1 MFHRHTG
8 RRALITAVLVTG
20 GLVVSGCA
28 ADDAPAPDDPAAAA
42 AGGDLNIQYFG
53 DVVTLDP
60 ALSGQGPS
68 ANIIAFAYDPLI
80 YMTPQGDYI
89 PDLAVEWGYAD
100 DENTVFEFTLRDGVT
115 FAGGA
120 DLDAD
125 AAVASMEYFLSS
137 GGGAVAEV
145 GEIDTVEAI
154 DDATVRITY
163 AEPFPHAPWTLSQY
177 IKFGS
182 IIGPDGLED
191 PSTLS
196 TEMDGAGQ
204 YIFNADESVSNATYV
219 FDRNP
224 DYWNPEAQMYE
235 RVTVQAITD
244 ENAALSA
251 IQTGQVDYTLGAPG
265 TLDAAEAAGI
275 EVLQVPFFNWGIHI
289 ADRSGDIVPALED
302 PQVREAI
309 ALSIDRQA
317 IVDAIAPKTAQPSS
331 QIMNEGAIGFVDGL
345 EYPYDPDRARELLA
359 DAGYADGFSMPILS
373 TNALDQ
379 NAIRAQAIVS
389 YLEDIGIDVELT
401 ADSTGVSGFV
411 EKAQSGEYAATIF
424 PMSGTT
430 MGLLYQT
437 LRSGPRNPSAT
448 LDDEMESLF
457 DESVTL
463 DDEARLSLYEQMSE
477 RAYET
482 AWHIPVFTA
491 NDLHYV
497 GSDLA
502 GVEVTN
508 LNPIP
513 ITVAPDPD
521 FAWHPAG

>member
-20 GLVVSGCA
+20 GLVASGCA
-28 ADDAPAPDDPAAAA
+28 AESAAGPDDPAGS
-42 AGGDLNIQYFG
+42 AGGELNIQYFG

-68 ANIIAFAYDPLI
+68 ANIIALAYDPLI
-80 YMTPQGDYI
+80 YMTSEGEYI

-100 DENTVFEFTLRDGVT
+100 DENTVFEFTLREGVT
-115 FAGGA
+115 FSGGA
-120 DLDAD
+120 ELDAE
-125 AAVASMEYFLSS
+125 AAVASMEYFLDS
-137 GGGAVAEV
+137 GGGAVSEV
-145 GEIDTVEAI
+145 GDVEALEAV
-154 DDATVRITY
+154 DDTTVRITY

-182 IIGPDGLED
+182 MIGPDGLED
-191 PSTLS
+191 PAALS
-196 TEMDGAGQ
+196 TEMDGTGQ
-204 YIFNADESVSNATYV
+204 YVFNAGESVSNATYV

-224 DYWNPEAQMYE
+224 DYWNPDAQMYD

-251 IQTGQVDYTLGAPG
+251 IQTGQVDYTLGAAG

-275 EVLQVPFFNWGIHI
+275 EVLQVPFFNWAIHI
-289 ADRSGDIVPALED
+289 ADRSGEITPALED
-302 PQVREAI
+302 PRVREAI

-317 IVDAIAPKTAQPSS
+317 IVDAVAPKTSQPSN
-331 QIMNEGAIGFVDGL
+331 QVMNEGAVGFVEGL
-345 EYPYDPDRARELLA
+345 EYGYDPDRARELLA
-359 DAGYADGFSMPILS
+359 DAGYPDGFAMPILS

-401 ADSTGVSGFV
+401 ADATGVTGFV

-424 PMSGTT
+424 PMNGTT
-430 MGLLYQT
+430 MGLLYPT
-437 LRSGPRNPSAT
+437 VRSGPRNPSGT

-457 DESVTL
+457 DQSVTL
-463 DDEARLSLYEQMSE
+463 DDEARVPLYEQMSE
-477 RAYET
+477 RAFET
-482 AWHIPVFTA
+482 AWHIPIFTA

-497 GSDLA
+497 GPDLA
-502 GVEVTN
+502 GIAVTN

-513 ITVAPDPD
+513 VTVAPDPD
-521 FAWHPAG
+521 YAWHPAD